1 MTGDPQTPGEGA
13 VPDERPLDP
22 RTRRTW
28 WVAGVGGGGLAVLLA
43 AGVAAGGAS
52 GRAGFAAFLLGLAF
66 GSSVAA
72 LYALGTAAADVLRG
86 RPVGN
91 SRLWTGGVL
100 FVAAFLLTIMVA
112 GIGG

>member
-1 MTGDPQTPGEGA
+1 MSDGTGTEASSD
-13 VPDERPLDP
+13 DRPLDP

-28 WVAGVGGGGLAVLLA
+28 WIAGLGGGGLAVTMA
-43 AGVAAGGAS
+43 AGVAVGGS
-52 GRAGFAAFLLGLAF
+52 GGRAGFAAFLLGLAF

-72 LYALGTAAADVLRG
+72 LYALGTAAIDLLRG

-91 SRLWTGGVL
+91 SRLWTGGTL
-100 FVAAFLLTIMVA
+100 FVLAFLFTIMVA